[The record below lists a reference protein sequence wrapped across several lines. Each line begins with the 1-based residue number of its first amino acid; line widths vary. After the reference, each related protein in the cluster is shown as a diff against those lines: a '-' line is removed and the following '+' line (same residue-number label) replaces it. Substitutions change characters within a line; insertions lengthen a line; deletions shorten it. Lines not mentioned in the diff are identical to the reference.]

1 MHNGL
6 HKYSISRLYK
16 STVIIFIETL
26 SQSLLYGSH
35 EAPEHCSEQSGCCAM
50 PLQGVSAPL
59 LITVMSPRL
68 FPGSSGK
75 WFPAGSPSQGKAVL
89 GGWRLNGRSQVFLPP
104 SCPPG
109 RACLPCA
116 PVPTWRPSL
125 LRPWAARLL
134 GQVAAL
140 SPRIMAPV
148 CSCSLP
154 DTFLMGPPFSFPL
167 GGAPFFL
174 LDLNYIV
181 RASLSY
187 WTW

>member
-104 SCPPG
+104 SCPPWQG
-109 RACLPCA
+109 LSSLCSSAHLETLSAQTLGSPAPGPGSTPLP
-116 PVPTWRPSL
+116 PHHGSSVL
-125 LRPWAARLL
+125 LQLARH
-134 GQVAAL
+134 L
-140 SPRIMAPV
+140 SN
-148 CSCSLP
+148 
-154 DTFLMGPPFSFPL
+154 
-167 GGAPFFL
+167 GAPIFFSSGWCSFFPPGPEL
-174 LDLNYIV
+174 Y
-181 RASLSY
+181 S
-187 WTW
+187 